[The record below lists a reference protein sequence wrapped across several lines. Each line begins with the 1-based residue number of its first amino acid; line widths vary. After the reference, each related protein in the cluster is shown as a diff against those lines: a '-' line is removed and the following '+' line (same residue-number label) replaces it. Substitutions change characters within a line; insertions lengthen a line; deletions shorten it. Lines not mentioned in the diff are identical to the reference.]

1 MQVQDAQRELREKY
15 FGGALGPLISGIF
28 WIIATLIGINVS
40 KGAAIY
46 ALVILGMFIFPTAL
60 LVLKLLGRPAASQEN
75 PLNQLAMQI
84 AFTIPAAYPVIFAA
98 TAHNVNW
105 FFPAMAVIVGAHY
118 LPFMFLYGMPIY
130 GAIAVVLIAGATWIG
145 TQCSGHFDYAGWF
158 TGAVL
163 ILSAPVVF
171 ALRGSSGRGAA
182 PRESMDRGA

>member
-1 MQVQDAQRELREKY
+1 MLIKEAQKELRDKY

-46 ALVILGMFIFPTAL
+46 ALVILGAFIFPTGL
-60 LVLKLLGRPAASQEN
+60 LILKIQRKPTVSHHN
-75 PLNQLAMQI
+75 PLNFLAMQI

-98 TAHNVNW
+98 TAHNPNW

-118 LPFMFLYGMPIY
+118 LPFIFLYGMPIY

-145 TQCSGHFDYAGWF
+145 INCAGHFDYGGWF
-158 TGAVL
+158 TAAVL
-163 ILSAPVVF
+163 LLSAPAIF
-171 ALRGSSGRGAA
+171 LSWRGMHAAEQGAA
-182 PRESMDRGA
+182 TA

>member
-1 MQVQDAQRELREKY
+1 MDVQDAQRELCTKY

-28 WIIATLIGINVS
+28 WIIATLIGMYVS

-46 ALVILGMFIFPTAL
+46 ALVILGALIFPTGL
-60 LVLKLLGRPAASQEN
+60 LILKILGKPAASHEN
-75 PLNQLAMQI
+75 PLNLLAMQI

-118 LPFMFLYGMPIY
+118 LPFIFLYGMPVY
-130 GAIAVVLIAGATWIG
+130 GAIALVLIGGATWIG
-145 TQCSGHFDYAGWF
+145 IACPGHFDYGGWF

-163 ILSAPVVF
+163 LLSSPVVY
-171 ALRGSSGRGAA
+171 LTHKRS
-182 PRESMDRGA
+182 